1 MFIALLLA
9 LRVTRFLQRQRLVVD
24 ELAEASDAVHLPLRL
39 KGVSSR
45 LLRLAQ
51 PDIQK
56 CSWKGA
62 LWSPSYLASSRGGAL
77 TSIVRPYIKQQQTP
91 H

>member
-9 LRVTRFLQRQRLVVD
+9 LLVTRFLQRQRLVVD
-24 ELAEASDAVHLPLRL
+24 EPAGASDTAHLPLRL

-56 CSWKGA
+56 CSWTAPLNGA
-62 LWSPSYLASSRGGAL
+62 GMAAYRVNRFQAL
-77 TSIVRPYIKQQQTP
+77 
-91 H
+91 